1 MTKIS
6 REENHYANVFA
17 KLASFSLIESAV
29 SARIEVVKSRS
40 INKGLSILPIAF
52 HYNWMDLIIAYLE
65 EEKLPKDK
73 LKARKLKLRVARY
86 VIIGKTFYKK
96 GFSMPYLQCV
106 LPEEAEYILRGAR
119 GSMWRPCSMEIF
131 ILMNIKVGILLAN
144 PGKGLY

>member
-29 SARIEVVKSRS
+29 SAKIEVVKSRS

-65 EEKLPKDK
+65 EEKLPEDK
-73 LKARKLKLRVARY
+73 LKARKLRL
-86 VIIGKTFYKK
+86 
-96 GFSMPYLQCV
+96 
-106 LPEEAEYILRGAR
+106 
-119 GSMWRPCSMEIF
+119 
-131 ILMNIKVGILLAN
+131 
-144 PGKGLY
+144 

>member
-52 HYNWMDLIIAYLE
+52 HYSWMDLIIAYLE
-65 EEKLPKDK
+65 EEKLPEDK
-73 LKARKLKLRVARY
+73 LKARTLRLRAAKY
-86 VIIGKTFYKK
+86 VIIGKTFYKNR
-96 GFSMPYLQCV
+96 FSMPYLQCI
-106 LPEEAEYILRGAR
+106 LPEEAEYILREVHEGVCGDHAA
-119 GSMWRPCSMEIF
+119 WRS
-131 ILMNIKVGILLAN
+131 LT
-144 PGKGLY
+144 